1 MFNHP
6 WNKPLDIIITFSFAA
21 LLFFVPLFFYPT
33 SSELFEF
40 NKMILTYI
48 LTGFITTFWLIKII
62 INKQLILRKSF
73 LNLTILLFLLGQLIT
88 TFFSINPHTSIWGYY
103 SRFHGGLASTIS
115 YSLLFYIALNHFS
128 QDSQKPKLKLLLYSA
143 LSTSTLISLYGILE
157 HFGIDKDRWVQ
168 DVQNRVFSTLG
179 QPNWLSAYLVAILP
193 FPLLIALN
201 SKEKKISL
209 LLGLVAFANFITILY
224 TKSRSGIGTTFI
236 ILFLIILYQLTK
248 LKKATHTRSRFL
260 GLLLLLVTSLAII
273 GSPWSPNPQNI
284 QDSLKVG
291 GPLWPQLEPYLNR
304 VNLTT
309 QLKPLDISALPEEN
323 QKQLIAQ
330 ADGRPYGGS
339 NSWDIRQVVWQGA
352 VDLFK
357 SHPLTGTG
365 PETFAYAYYWTR
377 PAAHNLLSEWDF
389 LYNKAHN
396 EYLNFLATTGLIG
409 ISTYLILI
417 LSTLILL
424 IRLYRQYP
432 AHQTITI
439 SFILSYLS
447 ILITNY
453 FGFSVV
459 TVATFFFLTPAL
471 ALAYTSSQF
480 NTFSFG
486 PGWSFSKKDLKK
498 LKNNV
503 TTPSLSMLQYIAITL
518 LALIF
523 VFWFSLILK
532 HWLADRHYAKGKALS
547 QNGYLSQ
554 AIPSLESAVK
564 LYPNEPTFRSI
575 LAETYA
581 NAALATKQQYDSLDQ
596 EQAKL
601 LEKAALAQ
609 QQNYTKLALDNINQ
623 TLDQNPYHLNFI
635 KSKAKVYLSLAQIDP
650 QYYQLTLDTLLRATQ
665 LAPTDPK
672 LLYNIGLLYIQL
684 DNLPQAKIALRQAI
698 DLKPNYDH
706 AIAELIKLYQ
716 QEDNQDQI
724 QKLKDQLLFYYP
736 DHPFAATLE

>member
-1 MFNHP
+1 MFKHP
-6 WNKPLDIIITFSFAA
+6 WNNPLDTIITFSFAA

-33 SSELFEF
+33 TSELFEF
-40 NKMILTYI
+40 NKMMLTYFI
-48 LTGFITTFWLIKII
+48 TGFITTLWLTKTT
-62 INKQLILRKSF
+62 INKQLTLRKTF
-73 LNLTILLFLLGQLIT
+73 LNFAILFFLLGQTIT
-88 TFFSINPHTSIWGYY
+88 TFFSIDPHTSIWGYY
-103 SRFHGGLASTIS
+103 SRFHGGLASTIC

-128 QDSQKPKLKLLLYSA
+128 QKSQRPNLKLLLYA
-143 LSTSTLISLYGILE
+143 VLSTSSLISIYGILE
-157 HFGIDKDRWVQ
+157 HFGIDKHLWVQ

-193 FPLLIALN
+193 FPLLISLN
-201 SKEKKISL
+201 SKNKKVSL
-209 LLGLVAFANFITILY
+209 LLGLIAFINFTTILY
-224 TKSRSGIGTTFI
+224 TKSRSGIGTTFV
-236 ILFLIILYQLTK
+236 ILLLIILYQLTK
-248 LKKATHTRSRFL
+248 LKQANHTRPRLIIFF
-260 GLLLLLVTSLAII
+260 LLLITSLAII
-273 GSPWSPNPQNI
+273 GSPWSPNPQDI
-284 QDSLKVG
+284 QDRLKIG
-291 GPLWPQLEPYLNR
+291 GPLWPELEPCLNKI
-304 VNLTT
+304 NLTT
-309 QLKPLDISALPEEN
+309 QLKPLDFSALPEEN

-330 ADGRPYGGS
+330 AEGRPYGGS

-352 VDLFK
+352 IDLFK
-357 SHPLTGTG
+357 RHPLTGTG
-365 PETFAYAYYWTR
+365 PETFAYSYYWTR

-409 ISTYLILI
+409 FSTYLILI

-424 IRLYRQYP
+424 IKIYRQHP
-432 AHQTITI
+432 QHQTITA
-439 SFILSYLS
+439 SFILSYIS

-459 TVATFFFLTPAL
+459 TIATFFFLTPAL
-471 ALAYTSSQF
+471 ALAHSSPQSSIL
-480 NTFSFG
+480 TLG
-486 PGWSFSKKDLKK
+486 PGWNLSKKDLKK
-498 LKNNV
+498 IRNNSI
-503 TTPSLSMLQYIAITL
+503 TPSLSIAQYLTITIL
-518 LALIF
+518 TLVF
-523 VFWFSLILK
+523 VFWSSLILK
-532 HWLADRHYAKGKALS
+532 HWLADRHYAKGKALT

-623 TLDQNPYHLNFI
+623 TLDQNPHHLNFI
-635 KSKAKVYLSLAQIDP
+635 KSKAKVYLTLAQIDP
-650 QYYQLTLDTLLRATQ
+650 QYYQLTLETLLRATQ

-684 DNLPQAKIALRQAI
+684 NNLPQAKIAFRQAI

-716 QEDNQDQI
+716 QENNQDQV
-724 QKLKDQLLFYYP
+724 QALKDQLLFYYP
-736 DHPFAATLE
+736 DHPFASTLE